1 MLIVGPNIKTD
12 FFISANQRKRFYFD
26 KNTTLSNIESIL
38 KKEDTSYQSIVF
50 KEEKTEIQDKSM
62 LFLDAFLRKNLKL
75 EINRQVIPIH
85 IDLNGPAAYLNNTSY
100 DDHLAENEVPIYDAL
115 LISNFTKVLQ
125 ENLEK
130 RHPSKQSFDFKE
142 IQEALNATVQN
153 FKAKGEAK
161 SSESQVIFE
170 ELLHEQVKEK
180 TVYDELVRM
189 AQSRSLR
196 ILKYAILAT
205 IIQWAVLFY
214 LTYYE
219 VGWDVVEPISY
230 LIALAIEGVGIYYY
244 VRYAKSFRQKSIY
257 DMLFKQK
264 RIFTLRTKSVNPE
277 VELNYLT
284 NKINYFTQRVIHSKP

>member
-1 MLIVGPNIKTD
+1 M
-12 FFISANQRKRFYFD
+12 
-26 KNTTLSNIESIL
+26 
-38 KKEDTSYQSIVF
+38 
-50 KEEKTEIQDKSM
+50 
-62 LFLDAFLRKNLKL
+62 FLDAFLKKNLKL
-75 EINRQVIPIH
+75 ELNRQVIPIH

-130 RHPSKQSFDFKE
+130 KHPSKQSFDVRE
-142 IQEALNATVQN
+142 IQEALNSTVQN
-153 FKAKGEAK
+153 FKVK
-161 SSESQVIFE
+161 SEDKTNESQAIIE
-170 ELLHEQVKEK
+170 ELINEQVKDK
-180 TVYDELVRM
+180 TVYDDLVRI
-189 AQSRSLR
+189 AQGKSSR
-196 ILKYAILAT
+196 ILKYAIIAT

-230 LIALAIEGVGIYYY
+230 LIALAIEGVGIYFY
-244 VRYAKSFRQKSIY
+244 VRYAKSFKQRSIY

-264 RIFTLRTKSVNPE
+264 RMFTLRTKSINPE

-284 NKINYFTQRVIHSKP
+284 NKINYFTQRVLHSKP